1 MKVNYY
7 SLALLLFICILVFSC
22 KNSRRQ
28 LEEPNSIEQLNP
40 KTIVDPQN
48 REDTV
53 FFGYIL
59 GESSKTITSKLID
72 ENKIDVE
79 HRVTFTIRRGGVSQ
93 VIYVE
98 GYPFDLY
105 IDDEKYTAYLSL
117 FDGKGEKIDFRSNE
131 KLMSLQIY
139 IQGTENAPILG
150 ALRKQYGEPNTPPG
164 DNYECFVPYG
174 DIDAFWNISNK
185 AVYLT
190 TPGNFMV
197 LVYEDIIAVRDLKNK
212 EDAARKEKSEFNL

>member
-1 MKVNYY
+1 M
-7 SLALLLFICILVFSC
+7 
-22 KNSRRQ
+22 
-28 LEEPNSIEQLNP
+28 
-40 KTIVDPQN
+40 
-48 REDTV
+48 
-53 FFGYIL
+53 
-59 GESSKTITSKLID
+59 
-72 ENKIDVE
+72 E